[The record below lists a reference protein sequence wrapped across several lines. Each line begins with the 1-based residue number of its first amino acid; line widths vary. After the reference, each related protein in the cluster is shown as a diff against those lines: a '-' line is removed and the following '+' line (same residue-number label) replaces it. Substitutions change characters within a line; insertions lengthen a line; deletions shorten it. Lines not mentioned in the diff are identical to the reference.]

1 MERRGLEGQ
10 VAWITG
16 GGSGIGLACAAELAR
31 AGATVI
37 VSGRR
42 AEALDAAVKW
52 IGTSAYAVRLD
63 VADAKAVGHASA
75 EILHRSGKIDIL
87 VNAAGANV
95 RDRQLT
101 QITPQVWRELVD
113 INLNGAFNAIAAV
126 LPGMRE
132 RGAGTIVNIASWA
145 AAFDVMVS
153 GAAYSAA
160 KRGMIALSNGINME
174 ECTRGIRSCVICPA
188 ETATDIMRT
197 RPKPPTEAELARML
211 QPDDL
216 GRTVRFVCEMPAHA
230 CINEIIMS
238 PTWNRLYIGS

>member
-1 MERRGLEGQ
+1 MESKLAGQ

-16 GGSGIGLACAAELAR
+16 GGTGIGRACAEELAD
-31 AGATVI
+31 AGATIV

-42 AEALDAAVKW
+42 DEPLGATVAS
-52 IGTSAYAVRLD
+52 IGTAAYAMPVD
-63 VADAKAVGHASA
+63 VADAGAVAAVAS
-75 EILHRSGKIDIL
+75 EIVRRSGKLDIL
-87 VNAAGANV
+87 VNAAGMNV
-95 RDRQLT
+95 RDRALKRL
-101 QITPQVWRELVD
+101 TPQVWRDIVD
-113 INLNGAFNAIAAV
+113 VNLNGAFNAIAAV

-132 RGAGTIVNIASWA
+132 RGGGTIVNIASWA
-145 AAFDVMVS
+145 AAFDVAVS
-153 GAAYSAA
+153 GSAYSAA

-238 PTWNRLYIGS
+238 PTWNRIYIGG